1 MQNAF
6 VQSSDLPDCFGLSME
21 NWNEKFEQN
30 FANEIEVRLLAYSTF
45 PATQVTAVGSL
56 VYLGCLV
63 DTTFDFFAVNIR
75 SLRS

>member
-45 PATQVTAVGSL
+45 PATQVTAVGFSSL
-56 VYLGCLV
+56 FRLPGRHNIW
-63 DTTFDFFAVNIR
+63 FFR
-75 SLRS
+75 G